1 MRKPAL
7 PAIPKQGEDRARFD
21 SAVKENLNVL
31 TGRIG
36 GAITPLDRDTATLDD
51 VAAKINEILEQLQ

>member
-1 MRKPAL
+1 MKKPAL
-7 PAIPKQGEDRARFD
+7 PPVPKTGEDRTRFD

-36 GAITPLDRDTATLDD
+36 TPIALLNRDTATLDD
-51 VAAKINEILEQLQ
+51 VAAKINELLERLQ